1 MIVKICGIRRD
12 EDISYLNAVRPDLA
26 GFILVPGRRRY
37 VSPEKVSE
45 LRQHLDKDIKVVGVF
60 VDEDISIVR
69 GLLED
74 GIIDIAQLHGN
85 EDEDYIKE
93 LKKTGAYV
101 IKAFG
106 IKSEEDVYK
115 AVSSSA
121 DMILV
126 DSPGGGTGE
135 VFNWSLLQK
144 IERPYILAGGLN
156 SDNITDA
163 VRILAPYGVD
173 VSSGVETDGVKDKDK
188 MEAFMRLIK
197 KG

>member
-37 VSPEKVSE
+37 VSPENVSE

-115 AVSSSA
+115 AASSSA

-163 VRILAPYGVD
+163 VRILDPYGVD